1 MTLEGGPDI
10 AHPQTFADA
19 VPYAQFD
26 RLRAGGE
33 VVWVDEPLLVRHS
46 QRGQTADR
54 GSGYWAVL
62 SHRAVVEAS
71 RTPTV
76 FSSEAK
82 GAFLPD
88 PRTRADL
95 RAARQLLINMDDPRH
110 ARVRRLVGSSLTP
123 RAVARLQQSIFGYAA
138 DLAAEVNGRDSFDG
152 VREFAVELPLLV
164 LADLLGVPATD
175 RELMFGW
182 SNVLVGFDDPE
193 YGGGNIEAYRA
204 VFAEAARYVFGL
216 AARRRDQ
223 PTPDLT
229 SILANAEID
238 GERLSDAE
246 LVNFWLLLVVGGNET
261 TRHLLSGSLLAFA
274 EHPDRAAELAAD
286 PELLEP
292 AIEELLRWV
301 SPTMQFR
308 RTATVDTELAGQPIA
323 AGDKVV
329 LYYIAANRDP
339 AVYDDP
345 HTLRFDRPSNPH
357 LGFGIGPHFCLGA
370 NLARLELRALLTAL
384 GPELASLRLAGPPV
398 RLASNFVN
406 GLKSLPLG
414 LKKGT

>member
-1 MTLEGGPDI
+1 MTAEAAPDI
-10 AHPQTFADA
+10 ADPQTFADA
-19 VPYAQFD
+19 VPYAHFD
-26 RLRAGGE
+26 RLRAAGE

-46 QRGQTADR
+46 SQGRTADR

-71 RTPTV
+71 RTPAI
-76 FSSEAK
+76 FSSAAK

-88 PRTRADL
+88 PRTPADL

-110 ARVRRLVGSSLTP
+110 GRVRRLVGSSLTP
-123 RAVARLQQSIFGYAA
+123 RAVARLQDSILGYAA
-138 DLAAEVNGRDSFDG
+138 DLAADFRRRGRVDG
-152 VREFAVELPLLV
+152 VRDVAVELPLLV
-164 LADLLGVPATD
+164 LADLLGVPAAD

-193 YGGGNIEAYRA
+193 YGGGDIEAYRA

-216 AARRRDQ
+216 ARQRREE
-223 PTPDLT
+223 PTADLT

-261 TRHLLSGSLLAFA
+261 TRHLLAGSLLAFA
-274 EHPDRAAELAAD
+274 EHPGRAAELAAD
-286 PELLEP
+286 PDLVEP

-308 RTATVDTELAGQPIA
+308 RTATADTELAGQEIA

-339 AVYDDP
+339 EVFDDP

-357 LGFGIGPHFCLGA
+357 LAFGIGPHFCLGA

-384 GPELASLRLAGPPV
+384 ASDLPSLRLAGAPV

-406 GLKSLPLG
+406 GLKGLPLS
-414 LKKGT
+414 LEERT